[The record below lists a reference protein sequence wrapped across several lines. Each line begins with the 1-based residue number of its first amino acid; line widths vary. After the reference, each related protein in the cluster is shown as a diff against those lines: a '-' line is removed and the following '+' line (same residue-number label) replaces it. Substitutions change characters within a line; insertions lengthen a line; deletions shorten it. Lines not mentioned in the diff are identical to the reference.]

1 MTTDAAGLM
10 ARLASERARQVSA
23 TLAKQTSINAPG
35 MINLASGTPDFPTPP
50 HVVEAGQRAIA
61 EGKTVYTAWAGLPA
75 LREAIAEQLGRE
87 KGLSVD
93 PANEI
98 IVTAGSQ
105 AAMLTVTLA
114 LLDPGDEVLVP
125 TPFYDEYRRDVMLAG
140 ATMIPVPTR
149 LEDNFEVDPEA
160 LERAVTP
167 RTKAMILISPSN
179 PTGAVME
186 RGTLER
192 IAATAQR
199 HDLLVIWDE
208 LYERFVYDGFQH
220 VSLASLPGMW
230 ERTVVINGFSKCY
243 GMTGWRIGYVAA
255 RREIS
260 DALLPIAHGMTIC
273 APSMAQ
279 YAALAAITGPTDW
292 FDEILA
298 EYDRRRRL
306 WIQALDSMG
315 LPYGRPRG
323 AYYIMPQ
330 IGGTGLTSQQFAKAL
345 REEANVL
352 IGGAGGATD
361 PFNEGFVRCSLAVP
375 YAQLEQG
382 LERMATVVRKYKG

>member
-1 MTTDAAGLM
+1 MTTSTPSLLS
-10 ARLASERARQVSA
+10 RISSERARQVSA

-35 MINLASGTPDFPTPP
+35 LINLASGTPDFPTPP
-50 HVVEAGQRAIA
+50 HVVEAGQRALA
-61 EGKTVYTAWAGLPA
+61 EGKTIYTAWAGLPP
-75 LREAIAEQLGRE
+75 LREAIAEQLKRD
-87 KGLSVD
+87 KGLTVD

-98 IVTAGSQ
+98 IVTAGAQ

-125 TPFYDEYRRDVMLAG
+125 TPFYDEYRRDIMLAG

-149 LEDNFEVDPEA
+149 LEDNFELNPDT
-160 LERAVTP
+160 LEQAITP

-179 PTGAVME
+179 PTGATMG
-186 RGTLER
+186 RPTLER
-192 IAATAQR
+192 IAEIAQR

-208 LYERFVYDGFQH
+208 LYDRFVYDGFAH

-243 GMTGWRIGYVAA
+243 SMTGWRIGYVAA

-273 APSMAQ
+273 APSVSQ
-279 YAALAAITGPTDW
+279 YAALAAVTGPHDW

-298 EYDRRRRL
+298 EYDRRRQL
-306 WIQALDSMG
+306 WMQALDAMG

-323 AYYIMPQ
+323 AYYIMPH
-330 IGGTGLTSQQFAKAL
+330 IGSTGLTSQQFAKAL
-345 REEANVL
+345 REEGNVM

-361 PFNEGFVRCSLAVP
+361 PFNEGFVRCSLALD
-375 YAQLEQG
+375 YTKLEEG
-382 LERMATVVRKYKG
+382 LERMAAVVKKYKG

>member
-1 MTTDAAGLM
+1 MTANAEGLL
-10 ARLASERARQVSA
+10 ARLASERARLVSA

-75 LREAIAEQLGRE
+75 LREAIAEQLRRE

-93 PANEI
+93 PLNEI

-125 TPFYDEYRRDVMLAG
+125 TPFYDEYRRDIMLAG

-149 LEDNFEVDPEA
+149 LEDNFEVNPDV

-192 IAATAQR
+192 IAAIAQR

-306 WIQALDSMG
+306 WVQALDSMG

-323 AYYIMPQ
+323 AYYIMPH
-330 IGGTGLTSQQFAKAL
+330 IGSTGLTSQQFAKAL
-345 REEANVL
+345 REEANL
-352 IGGAGGATD
+352 MIGGAGGATD
-361 PFNEGFVRCSLAVP
+361 PFNEGFVRCSLAIS
-375 YAQLEQG
+375 YTQLEQG
-382 LERMATVVRKYKG
+382 LERMAAVVKKHKG